1 LEAEMIDF
9 TLGASVEQAA
19 PGASNAQSGGA
30 PAGGAFDE
38 MLARSLGRGVVKG
51 YTPATPNGENVV
63 AGDGDAAGDGMNNS
77 TSATAALT
85 TLVGTAPVESAS
97 PSLISNSN
105 RLVAETATPAPGVE
119 RPIDK
124 PGLPTPLAAGVT
136 LTSKRRASG
145 DAVRVAKAPV
155 PMVETGDAA
164 LRIPVVSSPAD
175 PLVAFAVTDVAGTS
189 GTGSV
194 AWDVKVSIEEQSTA
208 SDGPELANGLIA
220 TADPASPVDRAV
232 QRPVKKIGLP
242 PPPNEPPLATP
253 VTETPIAVD
262 IGAVDPVAVGSAVV
276 VDVRDPVRSIPEQ
289 PNTALPQAV
298 GPPADQ
304 NRSDVPTQTTSMGIP
319 NGEWAGTQS
328 PPGRSLPTPPG
339 GSDGRSTDPTGPAN
353 LFVRQEAARVERS
366 GAADRPVRSRPIVG
380 PLAQNTGTPIDLSQA
395 VPPQSSAATDIA
407 ATATPAVPGSVAA
420 ATVDRIMEA
429 VEVQRA
435 APNADAVLVDIPEMD
450 GLQLRVALRGTEVA
464 ITRTSLQGSTEHIRP
479 MLIELGSALANKGF
493 SLAGEGRGGD
503 RNRQPQRPYVAE
515 SDQRHQ
521 RRRSANRRGVQL

>member
-1 LEAEMIDF
+1 MIDF
-9 TLGASVEQAA
+9 TLGASVEQAG
-19 PGASNAQSGGA
+19 PGASNTQSVDA
-30 PAGGAFDE
+30 PTGGAFDE

-51 YTPATPNGENVV
+51 YTPATANGEDVV
-63 AGDGDAAGDGMNNS
+63 AGDGDSAGDVMNNS
-77 TSATAALT
+77 TTATAALT
-85 TLVGTAPVESAS
+85 TLVGIAPVESAS
-97 PSLISNSN
+97 PSLVSNSD

-145 DAVRVAKAPV
+145 GAVRVAKAPV
-155 PMVETGDAA
+155 PMVEAGDAA

-194 AWDVKVSIEEQSTA
+194 AWDVKISTEEQSTA
-208 SDGPELANGLIA
+208 SDAPVLANGLVT
-220 TADPASPVDRAV
+220 TAEPASPVDRGV

-253 VTETPIAVD
+253 ATETPIAVD
-262 IGAVDPVAVGSAVV
+262 IGAVNPVAVGSTVV

-289 PNTALPQAV
+289 PNTVPPQAV
-298 GPPADQ
+298 GAPADQ
-304 NRSDVPTQTTSMGIP
+304 DRADVPPQTTSMGIP
-319 NGEWAGTQS
+319 NGELVGIQS
-328 PPGRSLPTPPG
+328 PPERSLPTPPG
-339 GSDGRSTDPTGPAN
+339 GSDGRSTDPTSPASM
-353 LFVRQEAARVERS
+353 FVRQEAVRVDRS

-380 PLAQNTGTPIDLSQA
+380 PLARNTGNPIDLAQA
-395 VPPQSSAATDIA
+395 GPPQSSAVTDVA
-407 ATATPAVPGSVAA
+407 ASAAPAAPGSVAA
-420 ATVDRIMEA
+420 ATVDRIMDA
-429 VEVQRA
+429 VEAQRT
-435 APNADAVLVDIPEMD
+435 APNPDAVLVDIPEMD

-464 ITRTSLQGSTEHIRP
+464 ITRTSIQGSTEHIRP

-493 SLAGEGRGGD
+493 SLAGERRGGD
-503 RNRQPQRPYVAE
+503 RNQQPDRPYVPE

-521 RRRSANRRGVQL
+521 RRRAVNRRGVQL